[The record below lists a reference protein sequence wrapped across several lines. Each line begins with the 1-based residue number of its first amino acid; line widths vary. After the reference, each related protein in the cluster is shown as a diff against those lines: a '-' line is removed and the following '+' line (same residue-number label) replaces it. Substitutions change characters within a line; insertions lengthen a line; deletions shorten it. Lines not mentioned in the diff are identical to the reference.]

1 MATKKVVR
9 SVYCIDA
16 TPVSRPKVRGVLLT
30 DLETGHRVSLY
41 RVHPGMV
48 YSWSAIEMNL
58 VEDPI
63 MALDFNPCADEMS
76 KKAFFMRKEREL
88 QLHGRHASLKS

>member
-1 MATKKVVR
+1 
-9 SVYCIDA
+9 
-16 TPVSRPKVRGVLLT
+16 
-30 DLETGHRVSLY
+30 
-41 RVHPGMV
+41 MV